1 MAPAIK
7 LSDFANAIDRMYEA
21 AAHPALWPE
30 ALRTFANSLGGF
42 GGSIVGF
49 SADEKLI
56 SYVSPESAEIAA
68 AYARGGWA
76 EHNFRI
82 HMGAPSFAGADS
94 SFTRECFWTGEGWIG
109 KGFKSNF

>member
-21 AAHPALWPE
+21 AAYPELWPE

-42 GGSIVGF
+42 GGTIVGF

-56 SYVSPESAEIAA
+56 S
-68 AYARGGWA
+68 
-76 EHNFRI
+76 
-82 HMGAPSFAGADS
+82 
-94 SFTRECFWTGEGWIG
+94 
-109 KGFKSNF
+109 